1 MALIKRL
8 GCSKLTEI
16 SMVGQRRTA
25 SSPSSFIVALAC
37 LYDMC
42 MHVLCT
48 PCDIYIIRH
57 CIYIYTLLGPTKA
70 FAPLL
75 QHQVSQTCG
84 WQHPH
89 GRCQRMECPLAKKTW
104 LPLTTIA
111 RVLIPNPE
119 ARVILDWLADFVPNY
134 VVNSGKQQREWI
146 LLKGLLYFAM
156 INILPFIL

>member
-1 MALIKRL
+1 
-8 GCSKLTEI
+8 
-16 SMVGQRRTA
+16 
-25 SSPSSFIVALAC
+25 
-37 LYDMC
+37 
-42 MHVLCT
+42 
-48 PCDIYIIRH
+48 
-57 CIYIYTLLGPTKA
+57 
-70 FAPLL
+70 
-75 QHQVSQTCG
+75 
-84 WQHPH
+84 
-89 GRCQRMECPLAKKTW
+89 MECPLAKKTW

>member
-89 GRCQRMECPLAKKTW
+89 GRCQRMECPLAKKNMV
-104 LPLTTIA
+104 TTYHYSPSFNSQSRGQSNFGLAGRLCTQLRGELWEAAA
-111 RVLIPNPE
+111 RMDFAEGPVVLCH
-119 ARVILDWLADFVPNY
+119 D
-134 VVNSGKQQREWI
+134 
-146 LLKGLLYFAM
+146 
-156 INILPFIL
+156 